1 METRRRLTALQH
13 WLTNH
18 FAVTLLLSGATLAGG
33 LVLASRMTIE
43 QDIGAML
50 PDGPGSPREAARH
63 LEEFG
68 VLNVLLLDLELPGAS
83 PAELSRAGNELV
95 TRLRSSGAF
104 SEVLTGPTTEEIL
117 AVGRV
122 LFSRRLYLLDDPA
135 SAIEARLSPSRLQA
149 SLAGLKAKLA
159 APQAIVTKG
168 EVLRDPLGLNDELLA
183 GLSEAASVQSHGGQ
197 LLSPDQ
203 SHLLLVT
210 VPRATA
216 LDTEA
221 SAALLAWIE
230 REGARLPAGPKGPAR
245 LRAAGGPRFAAESA
259 ATVKHDV
266 AVTMLTSVAAL
277 LAIFLVRFRSLRLL
291 VVAFVTLAFGV
302 VGGLVAVS
310 LAHGRIHA
318 LTFAFGS
325 VLIGIAIDYPIY
337 LLNAASVQAGTP
349 LQRMSAGLE
358 ESWRSLWL
366 GFLTTLIAFGL
377 MLLSRFPGLRELAL
391 FAGAGIAVA
400 FTATLILVVPFGAR
414 WGLQHLSAIPSWML
428 ALGAV
433 RPPPLLARGAVA
445 SLIVLAAVSIPRLQ
459 FDGELRHLDAQR
471 PATLAE
477 YEEIRNRFGLQGTDS
492 LVVAR
497 GDTVEDAL
505 RLSDRVARTL
515 LEAQQ
520 RKDVSHVVGLTSFLP
535 SLQSQAARRSRL
547 ATLDIPAA
555 RSELVRVS
563 GQLGFSDGAFDPFWR
578 EVESVRSGEIAPLRP
593 EDLEH
598 TSLGALVRRLLRCSG
613 SGCIAVTTFDPSRP
627 SAVADLRRELPPE
640 VVLLDGGAL
649 ATETVAQ
656 IPRQL
661 ALLSGVGLL
670 LNLLLLAFAYRST
683 GLALLAC
690 LPGALGLLG
699 TLAILG
705 LLHIPL
711 NLVSASALVLI
722 LGCGVDYGIFAVQGA
737 TRASRSSGVE
747 FTGVLLTSSTT
758 LAGIGTL
765 SLASYRAIQ
774 SLGVAVGLGI
784 AIGAVVALF
793 VVPHLWSRTRER
805 EAATA

>member
-1 METRRRLTALQH
+1 MRARRGLTTLRA
-13 WLTNH
+13 WLTSH
-18 FAVTLLLSGATLAGG
+18 PAVTLVLSGAILAGG
-33 LVLASRMTIE
+33 LALASRMTVE

-50 PDGPGSPREAARH
+50 PDGPGSPREAARL

-68 VLNVLLLDLELPGAS
+68 VLNVLLLDLEIPGAS
-83 PAELSRAGNELV
+83 PTELSRAGNDLA

-122 LFSRRLYLLDDPA
+122 LFPRRLYLLDDPA
-135 SAIEARLSPSRLQA
+135 SAIEGRLAPSKLQA
-149 SLAGLKAKLA
+149 SLTGLKAKLA

-168 EVLRDPLGLNDELLA
+168 DVLRDPLGLNDELLA
-183 GLSEAASVQSHGGQ
+183 SLSGAATVQSQGGQ

-203 SHLLLVT
+203 THLLLVT
-210 VPRATA
+210 VPRASA
-216 LDTEA
+216 LDTDA
-221 SAALLAWIE
+221 SAALLARVE
-230 REGARLPAGPKGPAR
+230 GEGARLPAGAGGPAR
-245 LRAAGGPRFAAESA
+245 LRAVGGPRFAAESA

-266 AVTMLTSVAAL
+266 VVTMFTSLAAL
-277 LAIFLVRFRSLRLL
+277 VAIFVVRFRSLRLL

-302 VGGLVAVS
+302 VGGLVAVA
-310 LAHGRIHA
+310 LVYGRIHA

-325 VLIGIAIDYPIY
+325 VLIGIAIDYPMY

-358 ESWRSLWL
+358 ESRRSLWL
-366 GFLTTLIAFGL
+366 GFLTTLIAFAL
-377 MLLSRFPGLRELAL
+377 MLFSKFPGLRELAL

-400 FTATLILVVPFGAR
+400 FAATLILVVPIGAR

-433 RPPPLLARGAVA
+433 RPPPALAWGIVVAVIA
-445 SLIVLAAVSIPRLQ
+445 VAAVSIPKLQ

-477 YEEIRNRFGLQGTDS
+477 YEEVRKRFGLQGTDS

-497 GDTVEDAL
+497 GATAEDAL
-505 RLSDRVARTL
+505 RLSDQVTRTL
-515 LEAQQ
+515 LQAQ
-520 RKDVSHVVGLTSFLP
+520 RRGDVSHVVSLSSFLP
-535 SLQSQAARRSRL
+535 SLQSQTARRSRL
-547 ATLDIPAA
+547 ADLDVTAA
-555 RSELVRVS
+555 RATLTRVS
-563 GQLGFSDGAFDPFWR
+563 GQLGFSEGAFDPFWR
-578 EVESVRSGEIAPLRP
+578 ELESVRSGEIPPVQP
-593 EDLEH
+593 EDLAH

-613 SGCIAVTTFDPSRP
+613 SGCIAVTSFEPSRL
-627 SAVADLRRELPPE
+627 SAVAELRRELPRE
-640 VVLLDGGAL
+640 TVVIDGGAL
-649 ATETVAQ
+649 AADTVAQ

-683 GLALLAC
+683 GVALLAC

-699 TLAILG
+699 TLAILP

-722 LGCGVDYGIFAVQGA
+722 LGCGVDYGIFAVQGV
-737 TRASRSSGVE
+737 TRAARNSGVE

-758 LAGIGTL
+758 LAGVGTL
-765 SLASYRAIQ
+765 ALASYRAIQ

-784 AIGAVVALF
+784 GISAVVALF
-793 VVPHLWSRTRER
+793 VIPSLCSGTRAR
-805 EAATA
+805 EAAPA

>member
-1 METRRRLTALQH
+1 MRARRGLTTLRA
-13 WLTNH
+13 WLTSH
-18 FAVTLLLSGATLAGG
+18 LAVTLVLSGAILAGG
-33 LVLASRMTIE
+33 LALASRMTVE

-50 PDGPGSPREAARH
+50 PDGPGSPREAARL

-68 VLNVLLLDLELPGAS
+68 VLNVLLLDLEIPGAS
-83 PAELSRAGNELV
+83 PTELSRAGNDLA

-122 LFSRRLYLLDDPA
+122 LFPRRLYLLDDPA
-135 SAIEARLSPSRLQA
+135 SAIEGRLAPSKLQA
-149 SLAGLKAKLA
+149 SLTGLKAKLA

-168 EVLRDPLGLNDELLA
+168 DVLRDPLGLNDELLA
-183 GLSEAASVQSHGGQ
+183 SLSGAASVQSQGGQ

-203 SHLLLVT
+203 THLLLVT
-210 VPRATA
+210 VPRASA
-216 LDTEA
+216 LDTDA
-221 SAALLAWIE
+221 SAALLARVE
-230 REGARLPAGPKGPAR
+230 GEGARLPAGAGGPAR
-245 LRAAGGPRFAAESA
+245 LRAVGGPRFAAESA

-266 AVTMLTSVAAL
+266 VVTMFTSLAAL
-277 LAIFLVRFRSLRLL
+277 VAIFVVRFRSLRLL

-302 VGGLVAVS
+302 VGGLVAVA
-310 LAHGRIHA
+310 LVYGRIHA

-325 VLIGIAIDYPIY
+325 VLIGIAIDYPMY

-358 ESWRSLWL
+358 ESRRSLWL
-366 GFLTTLIAFGL
+366 GFLTTLIAFAL
-377 MLLSRFPGLRELAL
+377 MLFSKFPGLRELAL

-400 FTATLILVVPFGAR
+400 FAATLILVVPIGAR

-433 RPPPLLARGAVA
+433 RPPPALAWGIVVAVIA
-445 SLIVLAAVSIPRLQ
+445 VAAVSIPKLQ
-459 FDGELRHLDAQR
+459 FEGELRHLDAQR

-477 YEEIRNRFGLQGTDS
+477 YEEVRKRFGLQGTDS

-497 GDTVEDAL
+497 GATAEDAL
-505 RLSDRVARTL
+505 RLSDQVARTL
-515 LEAQQ
+515 LQAQ
-520 RKDVSHVVGLTSFLP
+520 RRGDVSHVVSLSSFLP
-535 SLQSQAARRSRL
+535 SLQSQTARRSRL
-547 ATLDIPAA
+547 ADLDVTAA
-555 RSELVRVS
+555 RATLTRVS
-563 GQLGFSDGAFDPFWR
+563 GQLGFSEGAFDPFWR
-578 EVESVRSGEIAPLRP
+578 ELESVRSGEIPPVQP
-593 EDLEH
+593 EDLAH

-613 SGCIAVTTFDPSRP
+613 SGCIAVTSFEPSRL
-627 SAVADLRRELPPE
+627 SAVAELRRELPRE
-640 VVLLDGGAL
+640 TVVIDGGAL
-649 ATETVAQ
+649 AADTVAQ

-683 GLALLAC
+683 GVALLAC

-699 TLAILG
+699 TLAILP

-722 LGCGVDYGIFAVQGA
+722 LGCGVDYGIFAVQGV
-737 TRASRSSGVE
+737 TRAARDSGVE

-758 LAGIGTL
+758 LAGVGTL
-765 SLASYRAIQ
+765 ALASYRAIQ

-784 AIGAVVALF
+784 GISAVVALF
-793 VVPHLWSRTRER
+793 VIPSLWSGTRAR
-805 EAATA
+805 EAAPA